1 MGSADLLTGRH
12 SWAEETV
19 GMLWVWGKG
28 VEGEFDHSCRCVK
41 FSRISQNNF
50 ENLGICICNSNVE
63 RADRWIPTVGQP
75 MG

>member
-1 MGSADLLTGRH
+1 M
-12 SWAEETV
+12 
-19 GMLWVWGKG
+19 
-28 VEGEFDHSCRCVK
+28 EGEFDHSCRCVK

-50 ENLGICICNSNVE
+50 ENLGICTCNSNVE